1 MRDNLLKGNLWI
13 FVQFGVNYKN
23 LIIWLSNLGVF
34 GYGRSYFHSK
44 NLIPNRRG
52 QYSPSTMVRP
62 LLELLLQTFF
72 NLFCVGQ
79 VSSIS
84 NIICCPVKYCSV
96 DFRTRF
102 SSRQSNITSLLLLFI
117 FSHQSASFC
126 HSPTQPQLE
135 LE

>member
-13 FVQFGVNYKN
+13 VVQFGVNYKN

-72 NLFCVGQ
+72 NLFCVRQ
-79 VSSIS
+79 VS

-117 FSHQSASFC
+117 FSHQSASRLNKKLNLRV
-126 HSPTQPQLE
+126 HNK
-135 LE
+135 